1 MGRPSVQKQ
10 RKAEVLD
17 AFLTCAA
24 RYGIEGATLERI
36 AAEAGLKRP
45 LIRHHL
51 GNRDDMVKA
60 LAEHVLTEIE
70 ALTDG
75 MAEALVD
82 YPSAKDFIDTLFSRE
97 SITDPRLNIVFQSLA
112 QASETYPGLRLEL
125 IRVMQKFY
133 DMASE
138 VMTQNYPKSSKADC
152 QIVGQGIVGLYLTQD
167 SLNPLNPPADWAY
180 SAYFAALRLANTLE
194 AA

>member
-24 RYGIEGATLERI
+24 KYGIEGATLERI
-36 AAEAGLKRP
+36 ATEAGLKRP

-51 GNRDDMVKA
+51 GNRDDMVQA

-70 ALTDG
+70 ALTDV
-75 MAEALVD
+75 MKEALVD
-82 YPSAKDFIDTLFSRE
+82 YPTADNFIDALFSPE
-97 SITDPRLNIVFQSLA
+97 SATDPRLNIVFQSLA
-112 QASETYPGLRLEL
+112 QTSESYPELRLEL
-125 IRVMQKFY
+125 IRVMQKLY

-138 VMTQNYPKSSKADC
+138 VMSKNHPKSSKAECD
-152 QIVGQGIVGLYLTQD
+152 IVGQGIVGLYLALD
-167 SLNPLNPPADWAY
+167 SLKPLNPPSDWAN
-180 SAYFAALRLANTLE
+180 SAYFAALRLAKTLKE
-194 AA
+194 A